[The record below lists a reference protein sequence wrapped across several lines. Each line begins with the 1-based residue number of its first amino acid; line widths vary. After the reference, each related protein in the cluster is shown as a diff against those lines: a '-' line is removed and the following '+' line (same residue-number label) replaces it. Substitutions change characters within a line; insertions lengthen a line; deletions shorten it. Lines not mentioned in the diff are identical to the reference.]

1 MLIQIHL
8 IQNHNP
14 SNLNRDDLGAPKTCY
29 FGGTLRARISS
40 QCLKRAIRTS
50 KEFEKLLGGVRTRR
64 LASLIADAAGDD
76 DPDLQ
81 SKVEEVLD
89 ECGFKQ
95 QKSKSKQDATDEDD
109 SESSAAE
116 SKMLVYTT
124 REAIKKM
131 AQEIKGT
138 SKISKSLAEKF
149 AEIIA
154 ENTAVPDMA
163 LCGRMLEPSA
173 KIWENRKTT
182 VEAALQVAHALS
194 THAVLPE
201 TDYYVAADDVPGR
214 DAGAGYLDTAMFLS
228 ACFYKYFSINMGT
241 LVKNL
246 AGRGKDHEKLAAHTV
261 GAFIKAAALVNPSGK
276 QNSYAAHN
284 LPDGLLVEIRDVPIS
299 YANAFVSPVR
309 VEDGNLVEQSISQ
322 LAHYV
327 YDIDVGYGA
336 PQQRFWFSPNLRY
349 KLAAPVKS
357 DNGTVCVKDVVEE
370 ANAFP
375 SLEELIRSLI
385 KAIGYD
391 WEEVQKLTVEGVS
404 AYE

>member
-1 MLIQIHL
+1 MLIQVHL

-29 FGGTLRARISS
+29 FGGVLRARISS

-50 KEFEKLLGGVRTRR
+50 KEFQKLLGGVRTRR
-64 LASLIADAAGDD
+64 LAWLIAEAAGD
-76 DPDLQ
+76 PDLA
-81 SKVEEVLD
+81 SKVEGVLE

-95 QKSKSKQDATDEDD
+95 QKSKPKQDVTDEDD
-109 SESSAAE
+109 LESTPTE

-124 REAIKKM
+124 GEAIKKM
-131 AQEIKGT
+131 AQEIKDT
-138 SKISKSLAEKF
+138 SKDDKSLAEKF
-149 AEIIA
+149 AKIIA

-173 KIWENRKTT
+173 KIWKDLNTT
-182 VEAALQVAHALS
+182 VEAALQVAHAFS

-214 DAGAGYLDTAMFLS
+214 DAGAGYVDTAMFLS
-228 ACFYKYFSINMGT
+228 ACFYKYFSINWET
-241 LVKNL
+241 LTENL
-246 AGRGKDHEKLAAHTV
+246 VASGKDHEKLAAHTV
-261 GAFIKAAALVNPSGK
+261 GAFIKTAALVNPSGK

-299 YANAFVSPVR
+299 YANAFVAPVR

-327 YDIDVGYGA
+327 YDLDVGYGA

-349 KLAAPVKS
+349 KLVASVKNE
-357 DNGTVCVKDVVEE
+357 NGSVCDKDLVEKV
-370 ANAFP
+370 NAF
-375 SLEELIRSLI
+375 SKLEELVDSVIE
-385 KAIGYD
+385 AIGYD
-391 WEEVQKLTVEGVS
+391 WEEVQKLTVEGIQ
-404 AYE
+404 A